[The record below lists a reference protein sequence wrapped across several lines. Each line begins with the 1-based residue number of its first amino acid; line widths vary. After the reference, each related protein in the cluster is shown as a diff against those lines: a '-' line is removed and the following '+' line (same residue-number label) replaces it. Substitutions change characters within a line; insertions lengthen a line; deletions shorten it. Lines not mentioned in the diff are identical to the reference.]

1 MIVIL
6 NGFPKQS
13 WDRGFFLLMNN
24 DLKFVTASNWKYVE
38 DTSVAE
44 IVKKGDCSTIQ
55 RDAELV
61 QIWSCENK
69 LQLNIEKCKEMII
82 DFKKQKDS
90 FDPIS
95 VKGKEFDVVNHAK
108 ILGVTV
114 SNNLLWNNHINVVIR
129 KANKHLYFIVLL
141 KQARLPD
148 EDIILFYCRLPV
160 SNRSLSTARQ
170 FFIIRFQRTQMK
182 I

>member
-1 MIVIL
+1 
-6 NGFPKQS
+6 
-13 WDRGFFLLMNN
+13 MNN

>member
-24 DLKFVTASNWKYVE
+24 DLKFVTASNWKYVD

-82 DFKKQKDS
+82 DFTAISSDS
-90 FDPIS
+90 RPPKFEMLDI
-95 VKGKEFDVVNHAK
+95 
-108 ILGVTV
+108 
-114 SNNLLWNNHINVVIR
+114 NNC
-129 KANKHLYFIVLL
+129 F
-141 KQARLPD
+141 
-148 EDIILFYCRLPV
+148 
-160 SNRSLSTARQ
+160 
-170 FFIIRFQRTQMK
+170 
-182 I
+182 